1 MTRNEAEEPDMTTVQ
16 QDQEPTLTPVQK
28 LGEAIADRVE
38 RWMPRPFLF
47 AILLRT

>member
-28 LGEAIADRVE
+28 LGEAIAA
-38 RWMPRPFLF
+38 P
-47 AILLRT
+47 AIQIKPSY